1 MVQLLGRNF
10 LSILFNNTVVDNG
23 SAQIQGVFLKSC
35 KSKNSPKLHFLT
47 NFSVS
52 GLYVLENTGAT
63 WENTQNLFCLH
74 VGPTIGVESQKQKST
89 YVVFRNFRDIIH
101 NRGAKAFLDFFSRYE
116 YLMGLYGKITCPQT
130 KKEPLIVEKNELDCV
145 E

>member
-1 MVQLLGRNF
+1 MF
-10 LSILFNNTVVDNG
+10 F
-23 SAQIQGVFLKSC
+23 FLKLQIEKFAKTAFFDQFFRFWALC
-35 KSKNSPKLHFLT
+35 VGKYWRNVGKYIEF
-47 NFSVS
+47 
-52 GLYVLENTGAT
+52 VLFA
-63 WENTQNLFCLH
+63 C
-74 VGPTIGVESQKQKST
+74 GPTIGVESQKQKST

-101 NRGAKAFLDFFSRYE
+101 NRGAKAFLEFFSRYE